1 MSDVIA
7 ILDPFAVI
15 REGEDILRN
24 QLLALSRDQLAAISK
39 AYQLNVRVP
48 RHPDIGELEE
58 AVDLMVQ
65 VVSRRARAA

>member
-15 REGEDILRN
+15 REGEDVLRN
-24 QLLALSRDQLAAISK
+24 RLLALSRDELAGISK
-39 AYQLNVRVP
+39 AHQLHVRVP
-48 RHPDIGELEE
+48 RHPDIGEIDE
-58 AVDLMVQ
+58 AVELMVQ